1 MGRQPCFELRAP
13 AAAGA
18 LFLLL
23 DAPGINVGNIRK
35 STSIFKKYIKD
46 TKNLRKSIYISAVK

>member
-1 MGRQPCFELRAP
+1 LNRGQQAFCLLAFLFALRAP

-23 DAPGINVGNIRK
+23 DVPSINVGNIRK
-35 STSIFKKYIKD
+35 STSVFKKI
-46 TKNLRKSIYISAVK
+46 